1 MKEFFKNKEIYSIVF
16 IYIVAITFF
25 KQSINMRAD
34 AGLFPKFLSLL
45 TIILNSLYLLNIIKE
60 KVKLKKEKEEIS
72 IKKFYIMLIISILY
86 IIFIRLIGFIL
97 SSLIFLIVSMK
108 LLELKNNKKIIL
120 IAISTV
126 FIIYVCFSIF
136 LNVPMPTGFLGL
148 IWKPY
153 KEVLG

>member
-1 MKEFFKNKEIYSIVF
+1 M
-16 IYIVAITFF
+16 
-25 KQSINMRAD
+25 
-34 AGLFPKFLSLL
+34 
-45 TIILNSLYLLNIIKE
+45 
-60 KVKLKKEKEEIS
+60 KKE
-72 IKKFYIMLIISILY
+72 
-86 IIFIRLIGFIL
+86 
-97 SSLIFLIVSMK
+97 
-108 LLELKNNKKIIL
+108 ELMVNNKKIIL

>member
-60 KVKLKKEKEEIS
+60 KVKKEKEEIS

-108 LLELKNNKKIIL
+108 LLEVKNNKKIIL

-148 IWKPY
+148 I
-153 KEVLG
+153 